1 MRLAQRTKGQPHNL
15 ICLFLF
21 IYNSA
26 NVSLPQNCEFKL
38 NIVVKQGI
46 AFEIYLLKSLESWI
60 KSASYICG
68 KDLCFWNL
76 NCDEFYMYLHKR
88 FIFVQEICVFGIRNV
103 MTFIFAQKIYIC
115 ARGLC
120 FCNLKCD
127 DFHICTK
134 DLYLCKRFVFS
145 EFEMWRLA

>member
-46 AFEIYLLKSLESWI
+46 ALEIYLLKSLESWN

-68 KDLCFWNL
+68 KDSCFWNWK
-76 NCDEFYMYLHKR
+76 CDDFHICTEDLYLCKRFVFLEFEMWWLLYLHKR

-103 MTFIFAQKIYIC
+103 MISIKQILQKVS
-115 ARGLC
+115 RG
-120 FCNLKCD
+120 D
-127 DFHICTK
+127 
-134 DLYLCKRFVFS
+134 
-145 EFEMWRLA
+145 